1 MLAKLSQEI
10 GRIIKLPEM
19 SERLASQGAL
29 PVGNTSDEFARFR
42 EEGDGD
48 QWGKLAQK
56 IGLKP
61 D

>member
-1 MLAKLSQEI
+1 
-10 GRIIKLPEM
+10 M

-29 PVGNTSDEFARFR
+29 PVGNTSEEFARFVKG
-42 EEGDGD
+42 EMD

-61 D
+61 GLTASSFRRTPE